1 MGIKADI
8 PDVPGMEEFVH
19 YFQRTWIS
27 GTYAPVTWNVHE
39 SHGGCRTN
47 NHIEGWHSKLKKV
60 VGKAHP
66 NVYEIVRT
74 FKMEQASV
82 EVKVAQMQ
90 SGARPPEQSRW
101 TIEKNRRIAELKRR
115 FGENT
120 INLDEY
126 IRGLAGHTN
135 LRI

>member
-1 MGIKADI
+1 M
-8 PDVPGMEEFVH
+8 
-19 YFQRTWIS
+19 
-27 GTYAPVTWNVHE
+27 
-39 SHGGCRTN
+39 
-47 NHIEGWHSKLKKV
+47 
-60 VGKAHP
+60 
-66 NVYEIVRT
+66 
-74 FKMEQASV
+74 